1 MGFLLR
7 AAAIAAIGT
16 TAGLA
21 PDAGFGQAGEVAP
34 PAQGTAP
41 APGDGDPAGPDGP
54 AIILPAP
61 PGVLPRIESAPTIR
75 GADCE
80 HERAPGTG
88 V

>member
-41 APGDGDPAGPDGP
+41 APGAGDPDGP
-54 AIILPAP
+54 GPILPAP
-61 PGVLPRIESAPTIR
+61 PALLPRIESAPTIR